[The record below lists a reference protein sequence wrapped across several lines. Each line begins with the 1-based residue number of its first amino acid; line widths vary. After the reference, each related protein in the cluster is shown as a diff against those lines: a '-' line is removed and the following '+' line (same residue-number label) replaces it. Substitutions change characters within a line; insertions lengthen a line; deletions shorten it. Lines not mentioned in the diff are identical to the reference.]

1 MFDFKECYQRMQNL
15 VLRNVLLIPLVLGI
29 CSCVR
34 NQPQIIIVTSPS
46 DIIVTPT
53 VADPTLLTPDTAV
66 FDILPTTEQ
75 IIETTA
81 TPIILSSVQDNTTE
95 YIIQPGDTL
104 SGIAAAQGISLEM
117 LFSINSLENPDIL
130 TVGQVI
136 KLPAPPSQATSE
148 FKIIPDSQ
156 LVRAPGSNTF
166 NVADFINQQP
176 GYIRL
181 AVDTVN
187 DSLLTSSEVVQRV
200 SLEYSVDAR
209 LLLALLEFKAK
220 WLSENKLDN
229 TAKVYPMEGQPSPLG
244 FDRSGLYKQLAWA
257 ANQLNAG
264 YYGWKNRA
272 WTTLEFEE
280 AVRLLYAPSLN
291 AGTIGVQYFL
301 SRNSS
306 YLNWE
311 QSVSPEGLYQTYI
324 AYFGDPF
331 MNAVDPLVPIGLS
344 QPSLALP
351 FASGQTWFFTG
362 GWHGGWG
369 SGSAWAAIDFAPPDD
384 RPDGSEL
391 CYVSDYWATAVAPG
405 MIARSGEGSV
415 ILDLDMDGD
424 ETTGWTILYLH
435 MATDGR
441 VPSGTIV
448 QVGDPIGKPS
458 CEGGFSSATHMH
470 IARRYNGEWIP
481 TSCDQCRPGFE
492 TPSLVLGDWTSYG
505 LINQEYQGYMMNGTE
520 QRTAEQGRLT
530 PINRVSW

>member
-1 MFDFKECYQRMQNL
+1 MDDVKECYQRMQHLILKNS
-15 VLRNVLLIPLVLGI
+15 LLILVVFGTGA
-29 CSCVR
+29 CVR
-34 NQPQIIIVTSPS
+34 NQPQIVIVTSPS
-46 DIIVTPT
+46 DTIVTPT
-53 VADPTLLTPDTAV
+53 IAESGLFATATDV
-66 FDILPTTEQ
+66 VDILPTSEQ
-75 IIETTA
+75 IFENTET
-81 TPIILSSVQDNTTE
+81 PFIPSSAFNNSTE
-95 YIIQPGDTL
+95 YTIQAGDTL
-104 SGIAAAQGISLEM
+104 SGIAATQGISLEM
-117 LFSINSLENPDIL
+117 LLSINNLENPDVL

-136 KLPAPPSQATSE
+136 KLPAPPSETTDE
-148 FKIIPDSQ
+148 FKIIPDSR

-166 NVADFINQQP
+166 DVEDFISQQP
-176 GYIRL
+176 GYIHL

-187 DSLLTSSEVVQRV
+187 DQLLSASEVIQRV

-220 WLSENKLDN
+220 WLSKFELDD

-257 ANQLNAG
+257 SNQLNAG

-272 WTTLEFEE
+272 WTTLDFEE
-280 AVRLLYAPSLN
+280 AVQLLYAPNLN
-291 AGTIGVQYFL
+291 AGTVGVQYFL
-301 SRNSS
+301 SQNSS
-306 YLNWE
+306 YLNWKKNA
-311 QSVSPEGLYQTYI
+311 SPEGLYQTYT

-331 MNAVDPLVPIGLS
+331 VNAVDPVPSGLS
-344 QPSLALP
+344 QPNLTLP

-391 CYVSDYWATAVAPG
+391 CYVSEYWATAVAPG
-405 MIARSGEGSV
+405 IIARSDEGSV
-415 ILDLDMDGD
+415 ILDLDMDGN

-441 VPSGTIV
+441 VPTGTIV
-448 QVGDPIGKPS
+448 QTGDLIGKPS

-481 TSCDQCRPGFE
+481 VSCEQCLSGFE
-492 TPSLVLGDWTSYG
+492 TPSLVLGGWTSYG
-505 LINQEYQGYMMNGTE
+505 LVNQEYQGYMMNGVE

-530 PINRVSW
+530 SINQVSW